1 MSELRISYNVIG
13 NGFKLGAESFWIDP
27 KDHFE
32 EDMDERDIREIIN
45 ELVDIDFDKK
55 HYPEM
60 IRLESA
66 VTYVKEYLQGENNEL
81 A

>member
-13 NGFKLGAESFWIDP
+13 NGFRLGTESFWIDP
-27 KDHFE
+27 KYHFE
-32 EDMDERDIREIIN
+32 DDMDERDIREIIN